1 MLRHAV
7 RGAALSA
14 TLFLLSGGSALAA
27 SNGAGTET
35 ITEHF
40 SNEVLFSEPTVNPCT
55 GEHGMLTAIAKNGKV
70 HATSQADG
78 EFWATG
84 TFAGTVTVT
93 PDQPGG
99 VSASGH
105 FTSWFG
111 VSLNQ
116 KNSVEHSTGTFHLT
130 GSDGSTVK
138 IHMVEHISTNA
149 KGEITVSFEK
159 ARLSCG

>member
-1 MLRHAV
+1 MRRHVV

-40 SNEVLFSEPTVNPCT
+40 SNEVFFSEPTVNPCT
-55 GEHGMLTAIAKNGKV
+55 GEPGMLTGIAKNGKV

-84 TFAGTVTVT
+84 TFVVTVTVT

-138 IHMVEHISTNA
+138 MHMVEHISTNA
-149 KGEITVSFEK
+149 KGEITVAFEK